1 MKKTFRKILERLV
14 VIPLPIFLIVVALL
28 NYKLGSLMSTINE
41 TYSRVSE
48 MEKTEFFSSLFQS
61 ISLWIVIGTIN
72 NLVAKISNIK
82 MLNRNYMKWI
92 KKLTYSKVSSIT
104 SIGTGGISNCVH
116 TLANCNK
123 TMINTVIEVLPYI
136 VPFITIIRSEFK
148 EAGITPVVV
157 NIVYIIA
164 MVTFNFIT
172 TLLKSNKIAA
182 SAGAKLRSCTTDC
195 IYNSKTI
202 KYFGKEEWSIN
213 KQLTMQKKTFID
225 MVNPSKNLFISGVF
239 RTIYWIPTLINVY
252 LCWNNKA
259 IVLFI
264 LMSDYSLS
272 QISDC
277 IMEFLN
283 AYAEK
288 KANMDIIGNLKN
300 DTLEKK
306 PLEKLEI
313 HDVSFKYSEDS
324 KVEFRID
331 DITIEKGKR
340 YCITGKKSFGK
351 STFIKLLTRTVEP
364 GPASGQID
372 AIDTIYMFAE
382 SEMFNTNILENI
394 SLGDTTVTK
403 TEVEDILRHLEVVLD
418 LDIESDP
425 VGEKGELLSTG
436 QRQRINLARVI
447 VYARRHPG
455 VLVAL
460 DEVTSALDEVTSI
473 NCINYLTEEFERLG
487 TTLLYVSN
495 KSDYKETNLIT
506 DNIYVMRNGNVVTY
520 VQKYKKNNGQEYSIL
535 LALFFFFFS

>member
-61 ISLWIVIGTIN
+61 ISLWIVIGAIN
-72 NLVAKISNIK
+72 NLIAKISNLK
-82 MLNRNYMKWI
+82 MLNKNFMKWI

-104 SIGTGGISNCVH
+104 SIGTGGISNAVH

-123 TMINTVIEVLPYI
+123 TMINTVIDVLPYI
-136 VPFITIIRSEFK
+136 IPFITIIRSEFK
-148 EAGITPVVV
+148 EAGITSVVV

-164 MVTFNFIT
+164 MVTFNFIA

-213 KQLTMQKKTFID
+213 KQLTMQKQTFID
-225 MVNPSKNLFISGVF
+225 MVNPSKNLFISGIF

-264 LMSDYSLS
+264 LMSDYSLN
-272 QISDC
+272 QISYC
-277 IMEFLN
+277 IMDFLN

-340 YCITGKKSFGK
+340 YCITGKSGFGK

-364 GPASGQID
+364 GPESEHID
-372 AIDTIYMFAE
+372 AVDTIYMFAE

-403 TEVEDILRHLEVVLD
+403 SEVEDILRHLEVVLD

-520 VQKYKKNNGQEYSIL
+520 VQK
-535 LALFFFFFS
+535 

>member
-1 MKKTFRKILERLV
+1 MKKTFRKILKRLV

-61 ISLWIVIGTIN
+61 ISLWIVIGAIN

-104 SIGTGGISNCVH
+104 SIGTGGISNAVH

-123 TMINTVIEVLPYI
+123 TMINTVIGVLPCI
-136 VPFITIIRSEFK
+136 IPFITIIRSEFK
-148 EAGITPVVV
+148 EAGIIPVMV

-164 MVTFNFIT
+164 MVTLNFIAA
-172 TLLKSNKIAA
+172 LLKSNKIAA
-182 SAGAKLRSCTTDC
+182 AAGAKLRSCTTDC

-202 KYFGKEEWSIN
+202 KYFGKEDWSIN
-213 KQLTMQKKTFID
+213 KQISIQKQTFID
-225 MVNPSKNLFISGVF
+225 VVNPSKNLFVSGIF
-239 RTIYWIPTLINVY
+239 KMIYWIPTLINVY

-259 IVLFI
+259 VILFI
-264 LMSDYSLS
+264 LMSDYSLV

-288 KANMDIIGNLKN
+288 KANIEVIGKLKN

-306 PLEKLEI
+306 PIEKLEI
-313 HDVSFKYSEDS
+313 HDVFFKYSEDS
-324 KVEFRID
+324 KVEFRIN

-340 YCITGKKSFGK
+340 YCITGKSGFGK

-372 AIDTIYMFAE
+372 AVDTIYMFAE

-460 DEVTSALDEVTSI
+460 DEVTSALDEVTSV

-506 DNIYVMRNGNVVTY
+506 DNIYVMRTGNVVTY
-520 VQKYKKNNGQEYSIL
+520 VQE
-535 LALFFFFFS
+535 

>member
-1 MKKTFRKILERLV
+1 MRIGLFAHHRLTKQKGVVKMKKTFRKILERLV
-14 VIPLPIFLIVVALL
+14 VIPLPVFLIVVALL

-61 ISLWIVIGTIN
+61 ISLWIVIGAIN

-104 SIGTGGISNCVH
+104 SVGTGGISNAVD
-116 TLANCNK
+116 TLASCNK
-123 TMINTVIEVLPYI
+123 TMVNTVIGVLPCI
-136 VPFITIIRSEFK
+136 IPFITIIRSEFK
-148 EAGITPVVV
+148 EAGIIPVMV

-164 MVTFNFIT
+164 MVTLNFIAA
-172 TLLKSNKIAA
+172 LLKSNKIAA
-182 SAGAKLRSCTTDC
+182 TAGAKLRSCTTDC

-213 KQLTMQKKTFID
+213 KQLTMQKQTFID
-225 MVNPSKNLFISGVF
+225 VVNPSKNLFVSGIF
-239 RTIYWIPTLINVY
+239 KMIYWIPTLINVY

-259 IVLFI
+259 VVLFI
-264 LMSDYSLS
+264 LMSDYSLV

-288 KANMDIIGNLKN
+288 KANIEVIGKLKN

-306 PLEKLEI
+306 PIEKLEI

-340 YCITGKKSFGK
+340 YCITGKSGFGK

-364 GPASGQID
+364 DPASGQID
-372 AIDTIYMFAE
+372 AVDTIYMFAE
-382 SEMFNTNILENI
+382 SEMFNTSILENI

-403 TEVEDILRHLEVVLD
+403 TEVEDILQHLEVVLD
-418 LDIESDP
+418 LDIETDP

-473 NCINYLTEEFERLG
+473 NCINYLTKEFERLG

-520 VQKYKKNNGQEYSIL
+520 VQE
-535 LALFFFFFS
+535 

>member
-1 MKKTFRKILERLV
+1 MVFSLIVEFCKTKELKKMKKTFRKILERLV

-61 ISLWIVIGTIN
+61 ISLWIVIGAIN
-72 NLVAKISNIK
+72 NLIAKISNLK
-82 MLNRNYMKWI
+82 MLNKNFMKWI

-104 SIGTGGISNCVH
+104 SIGTGGISNAVH

-123 TMINTVIEVLPYI
+123 TMINTVIGVLPYI
-136 VPFITIIRSEFK
+136 IPFITIIRSEFK

-164 MVTFNFIT
+164 MVTFNFIA

-182 SAGAKLRSCTTDC
+182 SADAKLRSCTTDC

-213 KQLTMQKKTFID
+213 KQLTMQKQTFID
-225 MVNPSKNLFISGVF
+225 MVNPSKNLFISGIF

-264 LMSDYSLS
+264 LMSDYSLN

-340 YCITGKKSFGK
+340 YCITGKSGFGK

-364 GPASGQID
+364 GPASEHID
-372 AIDTIYMFAE
+372 AVDTIYMFAE

-403 TEVEDILRHLEVVLD
+403 SEVEDILRHLEVVLD

-506 DNIYVMRNGNVVTY
+506 DNIYVMRTGNVVTY
-520 VQKYKKNNGQEYSIL
+520 VQE
-535 LALFFFFFS
+535 

>member
-1 MKKTFRKILERLV
+1 MRIGLFAHRQLTKQKGVVKMKKTFRKILERLV
-14 VIPLPIFLIVVALL
+14 VIPLPVFLIVVALL

-61 ISLWIVIGTIN
+61 ISLWIVIGAIN

-104 SIGTGGISNCVH
+104 SVGTGGISNAVD
-116 TLANCNK
+116 TLASCNK
-123 TMINTVIEVLPYI
+123 TMVNTVIGVLPCI
-136 VPFITIIRSEFK
+136 IPFITIIRSEFK
-148 EAGITPVVV
+148 EAGIIPVMV

-164 MVTFNFIT
+164 MVTLNFIAA
-172 TLLKSNKIAA
+172 LLKSNKIAA
-182 SAGAKLRSCTTDC
+182 TAGAKLRSCTTDC

-213 KQLTMQKKTFID
+213 KQLTMQKQTFID
-225 MVNPSKNLFISGVF
+225 VVNPSKNLFVSGIF
-239 RTIYWIPTLINVY
+239 KMIYWIPTLINVY

-259 IVLFI
+259 VVLFI
-264 LMSDYSLS
+264 LMSDYSLV

-288 KANMDIIGNLKN
+288 KANIEVIGKLKN

-306 PLEKLEI
+306 PIEKLEI

-340 YCITGKKSFGK
+340 YCITGKSGFGK

-364 GPASGQID
+364 DPASGQID
-372 AIDTIYMFAE
+372 AVDTIYMFAE
-382 SEMFNTNILENI
+382 SEMFNTSILENI

-403 TEVEDILRHLEVVLD
+403 TEVEDILQHLEVVLD
-418 LDIESDP
+418 LDIETDP

-473 NCINYLTEEFERLG
+473 NCINYLTKEFERLG

-506 DNIYVMRNGNVVTY
+506 DNIYVMRNRNVVTY
-520 VQKYKKNNGQEYSIL
+520 VQE
-535 LALFFFFFS
+535 

>member
-1 MKKTFRKILERLV
+1 MVFSLIIEFYKTKGVVKMKKTFRKILERLV

-104 SIGTGGISNCVH
+104 SIGTGGISNAVH

-225 MVNPSKNLFISGVF
+225 MVNPSKNLFISGIF
-239 RTIYWIPTLINVY
+239 RTIYWIPSLINVY

-340 YCITGKKSFGK
+340 YCITGKSGFGK

-372 AIDTIYMFAE
+372 AVDTIYMFAE

-403 TEVEDILRHLEVVLD
+403 SEVENILQHLEVVLD

-506 DNIYVMRNGNVVTY
+506 DSIYVMRNGNVVTY
-520 VQKYKKNNGQEYSIL
+520 VQK
-535 LALFFFFFS
+535 

>member
-1 MKKTFRKILERLV
+1 
-14 VIPLPIFLIVVALL
+14 
-28 NYKLGSLMSTINE
+28 
-41 TYSRVSE
+41 
-48 MEKTEFFSSLFQS
+48 
-61 ISLWIVIGTIN
+61 
-72 NLVAKISNIK
+72 
-82 MLNRNYMKWI
+82 MKWI

-104 SIGTGGISNCVH
+104 SIGTGGISNVVH

-148 EAGITPVVV
+148 EAGITPVIV

-182 SAGAKLRSCTTDC
+182 AAGAKLRSCTTDC

-225 MVNPSKNLFISGVF
+225 MVNPSKNLFISGIF
-239 RTIYWIPTLINVY
+239 RTIYWIPSLINVY

-340 YCITGKKSFGK
+340 YCITGKSGFGK

-520 VQKYKKNNGQEYSIL
+520 VQK
-535 LALFFFFFS
+535 

>member
-1 MKKTFRKILERLV
+1 MVFSLIVEFYKTKGVVKMKKTFRKILERLV

-61 ISLWIVIGTIN
+61 ISLWIVIGIIN

-82 MLNRNYMKWI
+82 MLNKNYMKWI

-104 SIGTGGISNCVH
+104 SIGTGGISNAVH

-213 KQLTMQKKTFID
+213 KQLTMQKQTFID
-225 MVNPSKNLFISGVF
+225 MVNPSKNLFISGIF
-239 RTIYWIPTLINVY
+239 RTIYWIPSLINVY

-259 IVLFI
+259 VVLFI

-331 DITIEKGKR
+331 DITIDKGKR
-340 YCITGKKSFGK
+340 YCITGKSGFGK

-372 AIDTIYMFAE
+372 AVDTIYMFAE

-520 VQKYKKNNGQEYSIL
+520 VQK
-535 LALFFFFFS
+535 

>member
-1 MKKTFRKILERLV
+1 MVFSLIVEFYKTKGVVKMKKTFRKILERLV

-48 MEKTEFFSSLFQS
+48 MEKTEFFSSLFHS
-61 ISLWIVIGTIN
+61 ISLWIVIGIIN

-104 SIGTGGISNCVH
+104 SIGTGGISNAVH

-136 VPFITIIRSEFK
+136 VPFITITQSEFK

-172 TLLKSNKIAA
+172 VLLKSNKIAA
-182 SAGAKLRSCTTDC
+182 AAGAKLRSCTTDC

-213 KQLTMQKKTFID
+213 KQLTMQKQTFID
-225 MVNPSKNLFISGVF
+225 MVNPSKNLFISGIF
-239 RTIYWIPTLINVY
+239 RTIYWIPSLINVY

-259 IVLFI
+259 VILFI
-264 LMSDYSLS
+264 LMSDYSLN

-340 YCITGKKSFGK
+340 YCITGKSGFGK

-372 AIDTIYMFAE
+372 AVDTIYMFAE

-520 VQKYKKNNGQEYSIL
+520 VQK
-535 LALFFFFFS
+535 

>member
-1 MKKTFRKILERLV
+1 MVFSLIVEFYKTKGVVKMKKTFRKILERLV

-104 SIGTGGISNCVH
+104 SIGTGGISNVVH

-225 MVNPSKNLFISGVF
+225 MVNPSKNLFISGIF
-239 RTIYWIPTLINVY
+239 RTIYWIPSLINVY

-340 YCITGKKSFGK
+340 YCITGKSGFGK

-372 AIDTIYMFAE
+372 AVDTIYMFAE

-506 DNIYVMRNGNVVTY
+506 DNIYVMKNGNVVTY
-520 VQKYKKNNGQEYSIL
+520 VQK
-535 LALFFFFFS
+535 

>member
-225 MVNPSKNLFISGVF
+225 MVNPSKNLFISGIF
-239 RTIYWIPTLINVY
+239 RTIYWIPSLINVY

-288 KANMDIIGNLKN
+288 KANMDI
-300 DTLEKK
+300 
-306 PLEKLEI
+306 
-313 HDVSFKYSEDS
+313 
-324 KVEFRID
+324 R
-331 DITIEKGKR
+331 
-340 YCITGKKSFGK
+340 
-351 STFIKLLTRTVEP
+351 
-364 GPASGQID
+364 
-372 AIDTIYMFAE
+372 
-382 SEMFNTNILENI
+382 
-394 SLGDTTVTK
+394 
-403 TEVEDILRHLEVVLD
+403 
-418 LDIESDP
+418 
-425 VGEKGELLSTG
+425 
-436 QRQRINLARVI
+436 
-447 VYARRHPG
+447 
-455 VLVAL
+455 
-460 DEVTSALDEVTSI
+460 
-473 NCINYLTEEFERLG
+473 
-487 TTLLYVSN
+487 
-495 KSDYKETNLIT
+495 
-506 DNIYVMRNGNVVTY
+506 
-520 VQKYKKNNGQEYSIL
+520 
-535 LALFFFFFS
+535 

>member
-1 MKKTFRKILERLV
+1 MVFSLIVEFCKTKELKKMKKTFRKILERLV

-104 SIGTGGISNCVH
+104 SIGTGGISNVVH

-225 MVNPSKNLFISGVF
+225 MVNPSKNLFISGIF
-239 RTIYWIPTLINVY
+239 RTICWIPSLINVY

-340 YCITGKKSFGK
+340 YCITGKSGFGK

-364 GPASGQID
+364 DPASGQID

-520 VQKYKKNNGQEYSIL
+520 VQK
-535 LALFFFFFS
+535 

>member
-1 MKKTFRKILERLV
+1 MVFSLIVEFYKTKGVVKMKKTFRKILERLV

-225 MVNPSKNLFISGVF
+225 MVNPSKNLFISGIF
-239 RTIYWIPTLINVY
+239 RTIYWIPSLINVY

-340 YCITGKKSFGK
+340 YCITGKSGFGK

-520 VQKYKKNNGQEYSIL
+520 VQK
-535 LALFFFFFS
+535 

>member
-1 MKKTFRKILERLV
+1 MVFSLIVEFYKTKGVVKMKKTFRKILERLV

-61 ISLWIVIGTIN
+61 ISLWIVIGIIN

-157 NIVYIIA
+157 TIVYIIA

-172 TLLKSNKIAA
+172 VLLKSNKIAA
-182 SAGAKLRSCTTDC
+182 AAGAKLRSCTTDC

-213 KQLTMQKKTFID
+213 KQLTMQKQTFID
-225 MVNPSKNLFISGVF
+225 MVNPSKNLFISGIF
-239 RTIYWIPTLINVY
+239 RTIYWIPSLINVY

-259 IVLFI
+259 VVLFI
-264 LMSDYSLS
+264 LMSDYSLN

-340 YCITGKKSFGK
+340 YCITGKSGFGK

-506 DNIYVMRNGNVVTY
+506 DNIYVMRNGNIVTY
-520 VQKYKKNNGQEYSIL
+520 VQK
-535 LALFFFFFS
+535 

>member
-1 MKKTFRKILERLV
+1 MVFSLIVEFCKTKELKKMKKTFRKILERLV

-104 SIGTGGISNCVH
+104 SIGTGGISNVVH

-225 MVNPSKNLFISGVF
+225 MVNPSKNLFISGIF
-239 RTIYWIPTLINVY
+239 RTIYWIPSLINVY

-340 YCITGKKSFGK
+340 YCITGKSGFGK

-520 VQKYKKNNGQEYSIL
+520 VQK
-535 LALFFFFFS
+535 